1 MSNTLTMK
9 KCTRGSR
16 IEALSAVNAPFA
28 SAASVGEVH
37 VLVNPRGQHGIL
49 VTRELLHMIVACVV
63 SRDTT
68 EKKRR
73 TNHEV
78 AEAENLGVSPLRQ
91 HPASL
96 APLIVQG
103 SHRESSIV
111 AHARHRHGLV
121 RVAAEKKYTER
132 LGKGGVAS
140 IRVERGALEER
151 EAADGEEDTV
161 AVARIRRARDELK
174 TGAHDGMSART
185 RGAVLPT
192 V

>member
-1 MSNTLTMK
+1 MDSM
-9 KCTRGSR
+9 GSSSH
-16 IEALSAVNAPFA
+16 ANSCV
-28 SAASVGEVH
+28 
-37 VLVNPRGQHGIL
+37 
-49 VTRELLHMIVACVV
+49 VACVV
-63 SRDTT
+63 SWKKE

-132 LGKGGVAS
+132 PLGKGGVAS
-140 IRVERGALEER
+140 IRVERGALEEG

-185 RGAVLPT
+185 RCAVLPT
-192 V
+192 VEGLRGEQREATAVSPGS